1 MQEPP
6 IASRLDEKTYG
17 PRDSLITKELIE
29 KQINGVM
36 TAEEVIKGTNSR
48 ELIILNTRSKK
59 IKVHIYG
66 IDL

>member
-1 MQEPP
+1 MQELP

-36 TAEEVIKGTNSR
+36 TAEEVIKKTNSR

>member
-1 MQEPP
+1 MQELP

-17 PRDSLITKELIE
+17 PRNSLITKELIE

-36 TAEEVIKGTNSR
+36 TAEEVIKKTNSR

-59 IKVHIYG
+59 IIVHIYG